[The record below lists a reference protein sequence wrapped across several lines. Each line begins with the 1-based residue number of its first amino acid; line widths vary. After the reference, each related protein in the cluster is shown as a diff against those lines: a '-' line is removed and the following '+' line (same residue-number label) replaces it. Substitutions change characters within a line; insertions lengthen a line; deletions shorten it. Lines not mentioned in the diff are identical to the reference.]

1 MLFRSVSQSRYMLT
15 TRDGVKPKRL
25 IVLMPGGMGN
35 LDPRLEDGRLV
46 FNFAGNFLIRSRH
59 LFADDESLI
68 VSTNSTESPERMR
81 AILLD
86 MKQRYG
92 ALPVLMIGTSKSTY
106 STMELARKMDGEI
119 VAFVHT
125 SSVNS
130 IASFDP
136 RPLKSKQLL
145 VHHLQDA
152 TPIVTGKH
160 KLEGE

>member
-1 MLFRSVSQSRYMLT
+1 MCMPSLLYCRHLLLVTCLLFAPIFAWGQVGVPSTQDQLISTAKYPDGTVIPYMLT

-92 ALPVLMIGTSKSTY
+92 ALPVLMIGTSKS
-106 STMELARKMDGEI
+106 
-119 VAFVHT
+119 F
-125 SSVNS
+125 
-130 IASFDP
+130 
-136 RPLKSKQLL
+136 
-145 VHHLQDA
+145 
-152 TPIVTGKH
+152 TGIDDRH
-160 KLEGE
+160 Q